1 MNMSAFEDREK
12 GFERKYAS
20 DQELEFRAQSRAARM
35 LGEWAAKKMGL
46 ESVDD
51 YTRAVVRAELGAGGE
66 DDVVRKV
73 IQDLAGAGVQ
83 VRESEVRS
91 KMDESLAVAR
101 EQVKAG
107 E

>member
-1 MNMSAFEDREK
+1 MSAFEDREK
-12 GFERKYAS
+12 GFERKFVS
-20 DQELEFRAQSRAARM
+20 EQEMEFQAQSRASRM

-46 ESVDD
+46 ENADD
-51 YTRAVVRAELGAGGE
+51 YVRAVIRAELGAGGAE
-66 DDVVRKV
+66 DVVRKV
-73 IQDLAGAGVQ
+73 VQDLAGSGIE